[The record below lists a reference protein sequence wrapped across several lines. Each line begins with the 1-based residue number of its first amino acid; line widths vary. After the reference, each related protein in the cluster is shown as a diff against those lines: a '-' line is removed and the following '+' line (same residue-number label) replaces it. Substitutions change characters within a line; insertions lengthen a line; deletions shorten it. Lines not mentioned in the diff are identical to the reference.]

1 MIPYY
6 EQNQRRVRLSSVKK
20 KFWFRGHLH
29 VECELIWVRTGQ
41 MHIICDNQEYRI
53 GAGEMFMI
61 FPNQVHAYLETV
73 DDVDGYFVLFHPEDA
88 PLLKKHLIHTYPKHP
103 WLKGDEISPELA
115 YSLDWLERE
124 YVAQNEKMVKALI
137 STIMVKAYESVEPV
151 ENAGGREA
159 DVIRQAMEYLNEHY
173 AENISLEGLARKMGV
188 SHYHLSHL
196 FSGYLKMGFRAYL
209 NALRMEE
216 AKRLLKT
223 TDEPITQ
230 IAYSCG
236 YNSQTTF
243 NRVFR
248 ERFDKTPREMRDEK
262 K

>member
-1 MIPYY
+1 
-6 EQNQRRVRLSSVKK
+6 
-20 KFWFRGHLH
+20 
-29 VECELIWVRTGQ
+29 
-41 MHIICDNQEYRI
+41 
-53 GAGEMFMI
+53 
-61 FPNQVHAYLETV
+61 
-73 DDVDGYFVLFHPEDA
+73 
-88 PLLKKHLIHTYPKHP
+88 
-103 WLKGDEISPELA
+103 
-115 YSLDWLERE
+115 
-124 YVAQNEKMVKALI
+124 
-137 STIMVKAYESVEPV
+137 
-151 ENAGGREA
+151 
-159 DVIRQAMEYLNEHY
+159 
-173 AENISLEGLARKMGV
+173 
-188 SHYHLSHL
+188 
-196 FSGYLKMGFRAYL
+196 MGFRAYL